1 MTRGEIWTVAGGGA
15 YADKPRPAVILQSD
29 RFATAQ
35 SITICPFT
43 TDPSDAPLIRIAIEP
58 SANNGLRES
67 SRVMV
72 DKIMTVARTKLGR
85 RIGHLRDEEM
95 LRVGRAV
102 MVFLGLAD

>member
-1 MTRGEIWTVAGGGA
+1 MIRGEIWTVAGGGA

-29 RFATAQ
+29 RFVTEQ

-43 TDPSDAPLIRIAIEP
+43 TDPADAPLMRIAIEP
-58 SANNGLRES
+58 SANNGLRKT

-72 DKIMTVARTKLGR
+72 DKIMTVARTKLGA
-85 RIGHLRDEEM
+85 RIGHLRDDEM
-95 LRVGRAV
+95 LQLSRAV

>member
-1 MTRGEIWTVAGGGA
+1 MIRGEVWTVAGGGT

-29 RFATAQ
+29 QFATQQ

-58 SANNGLRES
+58 NASNGLRETS
-67 SRVMV
+67 CVMV
-72 DKIMTVARTKLGR
+72 DKIMTVARAKLGSR
-85 RIGHLRDEEM
+85 VGHLRDNEM
-95 LRVGRAV
+95 LRVSRAV